1 MERSLCG
8 FILRYSRR
16 EQLAI
21 VPLVVLSM
29 VVYFASLDLPKAI
42 VNNAIQG
49 RGFADFDST
58 AMFMEFSFVMP
69 AFLGGA
75 KVVLLEGFA
84 LERLPYLF
92 ALTLAFLGLIVVA
105 GLLKF
110 QINTMKG
117 WLGERML
124 RRLRYALFD
133 HILRFPLPHF
143 RHVKAA
149 EMATMIKDEV
159 EPVGGFVGESLITPL
174 FLGGQALTAM
184 VFILY
189 QHIYLGMVAFGMV
202 LLQTVII
209 PKMRR
214 RLLTLSLQR
223 QVTARQLAGR
233 IAECVDGVVEIHAHD
248 TSNFERAEISARLGK
263 MFKIRFELYQRK
275 FLIKFLNNFLSQ
287 VTPFLFYLIGG
298 YLAIKGRLDIGTLVA
313 VIAAYKDL
321 PSPIKELIDWDQQ
334 RLDTEIKYNQVI
346 EQFMVDELAPPHMQE
361 PIESPEL
368 PRQGEIRANNLSLMD
383 ESDAKLLDS
392 VSFSLPMDAR
402 LAVVGGNG
410 SGGGALAQV
419 LARLVVPTG
428 GNLEIG
434 GVDIVRAPEA
444 VTGRALAYVGAS
456 SYLFPVSVRENM
468 LYGLRHQPVRAAQYP
483 AGEARLRAND
493 LKETRRAGNLAMD
506 IGADWVDYQAAG
518 VQGPEQMEARL
529 LEVLKMVELE
539 ETIFEIGLRSQ
550 AQAHLSGELSE
561 GILRA
566 REAMRERMA
575 QPGLQALVERFDV
588 ERYSRNATL
597 AENLLFGTPVGKS
610 LTTDQL
616 AANPY
621 MRQVMEE
628 TGLARDILVIGHK
641 LAETM
646 IELFS
651 DLPPGHELFDQ
662 FSFVHYDDLPNVK
675 NVLAHVAEQG
685 LDRITD
691 AERMVLTTMP
701 FKMIPA
707 KHRLG
712 LIDEALEAKVLETRR
727 LFMAG
732 LPESMRGEVEFFDP
746 ARQMGAS
753 SLQDNIL
760 FGKIVYGQAQGA
772 SRIGALLREVLD
784 QLGLRPLVV
793 KIGLDF
799 EVGTGGSR
807 LALAE
812 RQKVAIARAVLKR
825 PAVLVFDQASAVLD
839 AASERR
845 VVANVL
851 AAHKSSAVVWVL
863 GRTELASMFD
873 RVLVMD
879 HGKLAEQGEFERL
892 KGSGGAFHKLL
903 LAV

>member
-1 MERSLCG
+1 MERSLFG

-16 EQLAI
+16 EQIAI

-29 VVYFASLDLPKAI
+29 VVYFASLELPKAI

-49 RGFADFDST
+49 KGFTDADST
-58 AMFMEFSFVMP
+58 VRFMEFSFSMP
-69 AFLGGA
+69 DFLGGA
-75 KVVLLEGFA
+75 KLMLLDGYA
-84 LERLPYLF
+84 LERLPYLV
-92 ALTLAFLGLIVVA
+92 ALSLAFLGLIVVA
-105 GLLKF
+105 GLIKF

-124 RRLRYALFD
+124 RRLRYNLFD
-133 HILRFPLPHF
+133 HIMRFPLLHF

-159 EPVGGFVGESLITPL
+159 EPVGGFVGESIITPL

-189 QHIYLGMVAFGMV
+189 QHIYLGLVAFGMV
-202 LLQTVII
+202 MLQTVIV
-209 PKMRR
+209 PRMRK
-214 RLLTLSLQR
+214 RLLVLSLQR
-223 QVTARQLAGR
+223 QLTARQLAGR

-248 TSNFERAEISARLGK
+248 TSNYERAEISSRLGK

-275 FLIKFLNNFLSQ
+275 FLIKFVNNFLSQ

-298 YLAIKGRLDIGTLVA
+298 YLAIQGRLDIGALVA

-334 RLDTEIKYNQVI
+334 RQDTEIKYNQVI
-346 EQFMVDELAPPHMQE
+346 EQFMVDDLAPEQMQAAALA
-361 PIESPEL
+361 PEL
-368 PRQGEIRANNLSLMD
+368 PVHGELRANNLSLID
-383 ESDAKLLDS
+383 ESEAKLLDG

-402 LAVVGGNG
+402 LAVVGAGASG
-410 SGGGALAQV
+410 SGALAQV
-419 LARLVVPTG
+419 LARLIPPSG

-434 GVDIVRAPEA
+434 GIDIVRAPEA
-444 VTGRALAYVGAS
+444 VTGRALAYVGS
-456 SYLFPVSVRENM
+456 SAYLFPVSVRENL
-468 LYGLRHQPVRAAQYP
+468 LYGLRHQPLRPAQYP
-483 AGEARLRAND
+483 ASEAKTRAHD
-493 LKETRRAGNLAMD
+493 LKETKRAGNLALD

-518 VQGPEQMEARL
+518 VSGPVELDARL

-550 AQAHLSGELSE
+550 AQAQMSSDLSE

-588 ERYSRNATL
+588 ERYNRNATL
-597 AENLLFGTPVGKS
+597 AEILLFGTPVGKALS
-610 LTTDQL
+610 TDQL
-616 AANPY
+616 ARNPT

-646 IELFS
+646 VELFS

-662 FSFVHYDDLPNVK
+662 FSFVLYDDLPHVK
-675 NVLAHVAEQG
+675 DVLAHVSEQG
-685 LDRITD
+685 LDRIAE
-691 AERMVLTTMP
+691 AERIVLTTMP
-701 FKMIPA
+701 FKLIAA

-732 LPESMRGEVEFFDP
+732 LPDAMRGEIEFFDP

-772 SRIGALLREVLD
+772 TRIGALLRDVLD

-793 KIGLDF
+793 RIGLDF
-799 EVGTGGSR
+799 EVGTGGTR
-807 LALAE
+807 LTVPE

-825 PAVLVFDQASAVLD
+825 PAVLIVDQASAVLD
-839 AASERR
+839 SAAERR
-845 VVANVL
+845 VIGNVL
-851 AAHKSSAVVWVL
+851 EAHASRAVVWVL
-863 GRTELASMFD
+863 GRAELAALFD
-873 RVLVMD
+873 QVLVLD
-879 HGKLAEQGEFERL
+879 KGKILEQGEFERL
-892 KGSGGAFHKLL
+892 KNNGAGLSKLL
-903 LAV
+903 TAG